1 VGPSLLTLALG
12 TLLAL
17 YLFIQPRNSFAV
29 HGLADQVALGVYV
42 FMGLATTSL
51 CESLRAARRR
61 AESRQ
66 RQLER
71 EAGQRRR
78 IEEQREALIGRLRD
92 ALATVKTLRG
102 LLPLCAWC
110 KSIRNDRGYWERLE
124 SYLHHNLDVD
134 FTHGIA
140 PPVPRSSR
148 PTRGHPPTHSRSNR
162 HALPVASPGERP
174 QPRFVVRVTLD
185 VDHLVWC
192 PQHPDAV
199 DLRPLGVK
207 RKKGGPQRQS
217 TILSKSKWRPV
228 RWPVRGPPG
237 GGAR

>member
-1 VGPSLLTLALG
+1 MFALARPPLSRYGGAVLVSAVALAGRLLLDPVLGDAHPFATFFLAVVISAWHGGVGPSLLTLALG

-42 FMGLATTSL
+42 FMGLATTFL

-71 EAGQRRR
+71 EAAQRRR
-78 IEEQREALIGRLRD
+78 IEEQREALIGQLRD

-134 FTHGIA
+134 FTHGICPSCA
-140 PPVPRSSR
+140 EKLQADAR
-148 PTRGHPPTHSRSNR
+148 PSADP
-162 HALPVASPGERP
+162 
-174 QPRFVVRVTLD
+174 F
-185 VDHLVWC
+185 
-192 PQHPDAV
+192 AV
-199 DLRPLGVK
+199 
-207 RKKGGPQRQS
+207 
-217 TILSKSKWRPV
+217 
-228 RWPVRGPPG
+228 
-237 GGAR
+237 